1 MPFSS
6 LQNFQSFLTRSKL
19 IEAAQLQECVSRIQA
34 NGPSIDTLIREI
46 EQRHYLTPYQVSKL
60 KKRETDGLRLGPY
73 KLLYRNASGSF
84 ARVFRGVSVDDGEMI
99 GIKVLR
105 QRWAEDPRTVNLFR
119 REGELGKRLKHKNI
133 VPIYEVGSEG
143 GQHYLSMEFIEGG
156 NFRELLRSRHKF
168 SVAEASKYALDIAE
182 GLEYALKLG
191 LTHRDLKLTNVLLSA
206 QGVAK
211 LVDFGLAGQDAELS
225 TMEEEVDRAVEYA
238 TLERSTNAPDNDP
251 RSDLYFLG
259 AIFYELLTG
268 VAPYPPSKSRE
279 DRKQPSRYRNIR
291 PIRQVDPSIPPA
303 VMAIINQLMQ
313 INPNERYQ
321 SPTEVIRDLQT
332 IVGARMEVSGGPR
345 GESTRAGST
354 PPEPVA
360 PASDVELP
368 AALVKGAQPTVL
380 CVENRSQQ
388 QDSLREYFT
397 KHGYRVLLLRD
408 VQRAMSRITS
418 DPPQGLILMAEALG
432 DGDEA
437 SHAYEKIAAAC
448 RKSGT
453 PIVMVLSKKH
463 QDFKD
468 RFADTSTS
476 RVLTDKHVTLRSIR
490 QALETLRSSCE

>member
-19 IEAAQLQECVSRIQA
+19 IEAAQLQECVARIQA
-34 NGPSIDTLIREI
+34 SGPSIDALIREI

-211 LVDFGLAGQDAELS
+211 LVDFGLAGQDAGLS
-225 TMEEEVDRAVEYA
+225 SMEEEVDRAVEYA

-332 IVGARMEVSGGPR
+332 IVGARTEVSGLR
-345 GESTRAGST
+345 GDSTRAEST
-354 PPEPVA
+354 APEPVA

-380 CVENRSQQ
+380 CVENRTQQ

-463 QDFKD
+463 RDFKE